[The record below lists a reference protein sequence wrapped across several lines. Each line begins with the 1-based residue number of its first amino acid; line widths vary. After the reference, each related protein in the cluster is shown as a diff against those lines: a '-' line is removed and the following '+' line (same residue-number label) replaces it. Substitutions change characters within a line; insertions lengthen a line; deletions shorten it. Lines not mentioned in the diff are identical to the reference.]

1 MAVTGAASW
10 VLVVPVK
17 EGQAAKSRLAGFAG
31 DLRPDLARAMAA
43 DCVAAALAA
52 PLVVAVVAVTDDAQA
67 AARLRDIGAT
77 VVPDEPRAGLNPA
90 LEYGAQVAMAAAPGC
105 GVGALSADLP
115 ALRTAELSAALI
127 AAAPG
132 RRGFVADAAGT
143 GTTLLLAAPGA
154 ALGPAFGSGS
164 AAAHRASG
172 AVEIELPQLSSLRR
186 DVDTV
191 ADLRAAQRIG
201 LGPRTTEV
209 LALLGEH
216 PAGVRTAP

>member
-1 MAVTGAASW
+1 MAVTGTASW
-10 VLVVPVK
+10 AVVVPVK

-52 PLVVAVVAVTDDAQA
+52 PLVMAVVAVTDDAKA
-67 AARLRDIGAT
+67 AAQLRDLGAT

-90 LEYGAQVAMAAAPGC
+90 LEHGAHVATALAPGC

-115 ALRTAELSAALI
+115 ALRSAELSTALT
-127 AAAPG
+127 AAANQ
-132 RRGFVADAAGT
+132 RRSFVADAAGT

-154 ALGPAFGSGS
+154 ALRPAFGSQS

-172 AVEIELPQLSSLRR
+172 AVEIGLAGLSSLRR

-201 LGPRTTEV
+201 LGARTVDV
-209 LALLGEH
+209 LALIGEQ
-216 PAGVRTAP
+216 PAGVRSAP